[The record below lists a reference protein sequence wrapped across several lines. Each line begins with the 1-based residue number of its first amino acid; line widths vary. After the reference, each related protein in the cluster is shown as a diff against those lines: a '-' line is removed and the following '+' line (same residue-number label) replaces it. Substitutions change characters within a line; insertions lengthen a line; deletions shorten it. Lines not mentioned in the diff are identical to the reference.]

1 MRSGPSTFRERAL
14 RCARPL
20 CAAWLVSSSSACF
33 IWTSSGEGDKLRG
46 DVDKQ
51 ASRILEIEKAQN
63 DQLEQL
69 RTAEKKAQKSIDE
82 LEGVIERATSVV
94 QRNSA
99 DVTVQVSEL
108 QTKLA
113 VVEGRMAELQYAIEE
128 LKKGG
133 GRSST
138 ASVGGEG
145 GSGGEAAPPADTRP
159 PADKNEHYAA
169 AYRAY
174 SERDFNKA
182 RNLFRAFIE
191 RYKSDAQADNAQ
203 YWIGA
208 SYLVENRPATA
219 LAELRKVIESFRG
232 GDAVDEA
239 LLDMA
244 EAFYRLKAC
253 SDARTTL
260 DTLIKTQANSPLVDK
275 AKQKLKDMRKLG
287 KEYCTS

>member
-1 MRSGPSTFRERAL
+1 MPGPFLLARAHNNAL
-14 RCARPL
+14 RL
-20 CAAWLVSSSSACF
+20 ACVALLGALGGCG
-33 IWTSSGEGDKLRG
+33 IWTTSGEGDQLRQ
-46 DVDKQ
+46 DVD
-51 ASRILEIEKAQN
+51 AHTARIREIEKAQN

-69 RTAEKKAQKSIDE
+69 RAAETKAQKSIDD
-82 LEGVIERATSVV
+82 LEGVIDRATTVV

-113 VVEGRMAELQYAIEE
+113 VVEGRMAEMQFAVEE
-128 LKKGG
+128 LKKGAA
-133 GRSST
+133 SHPATT
-138 ASVGGEG
+138 ASVGGG
-145 GSGGEAAPPADTRP
+145 AGGEVASADQV
-159 PADKNEHYAA
+159 PADKTEHYAA

-174 SERDFNKA
+174 SDRDFTKA
-182 RNLFRAFIE
+182 RNLFRAYIDK
-191 RYKSDAQADNAQ
+191 YKTDAQADNAQ

-260 DTLIKTQANSPLVDK
+260 DTLIKTQPNSPLAEK
-275 AKQKLKDMRKLG
+275 AKQKLKDMRKLP
-287 KEYCTS
+287 KDACTS

>member
-1 MRSGPSTFRERAL
+1 M
-14 RCARPL
+14 
-20 CAAWLVSSSSACF
+20 
-33 IWTSSGEGDKLRG
+33 WTTSGEGDQLRQ
-46 DVDKQ
+46 DVD
-51 ASRILEIEKAQN
+51 AHAARIREVEKAQN

-69 RTAEKKAQKSIDE
+69 RQAESKAQKSIDE

-128 LKKGG
+128 LKKTHGG
-133 GRSST
+133 GTSSAT
-138 ASVGGEG
+138 SAAGSGSAGGET
-145 GSGGEAAPPADTRP
+145 AAAAAETKA
-159 PADKNEHYAA
+159 PADKTEHYAA

-174 SERDFNKA
+174 SDRDFNKA
-182 RNLFRAFIE
+182 RNLFRSFIE

-260 DTLIKTQANSPLVDK
+260 DTLIKTQPNSPLADK

-287 KEYCTS
+287 REYCTS